1 MKRSSPYRAD
11 SEGLTLQMAPLIDVI
26 FLLLIFFVCTSTFLP
41 REELL
46 PTPITVMA
54 GNAPSEGMV
63 NLPPEMFD
71 FISDLGEIVIRF
83 HFEKKPYW
91 DIHDT
96 RYDTS
101 EAIAGVLKAM
111 AGQSAE
117 IPVILDIDENVPM
130 EYIISV
136 YDEARRAGFKK
147 VQFAVSGEW

>member
-1 MKRSSPYRAD
+1 MKRISPYRSD
-11 SEGLTLQMAPLIDVI
+11 GEGLTLQMTPLIDTI
-26 FLLLIFFVCTSTFLP
+26 FLLLIFFVCTSTFRP
-41 REELL
+41 QEELL
-46 PTPITVMA
+46 PTPITAMM
-54 GNAPSEGMV
+54 GSTPSVEV
-63 NLPPEMFD
+63 VELPPDFD
-71 FISDLGEIVIRF
+71 WLGDLEIVIRF

-136 YDEARRAGFKK
+136 YDEARRAGFKR